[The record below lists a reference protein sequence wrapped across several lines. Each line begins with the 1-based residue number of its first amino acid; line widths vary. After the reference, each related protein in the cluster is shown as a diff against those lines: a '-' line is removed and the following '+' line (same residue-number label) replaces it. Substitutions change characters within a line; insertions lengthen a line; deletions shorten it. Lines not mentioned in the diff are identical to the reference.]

1 MTENNGWMDLD
12 HVPIFTKDGRQFAM
26 ILSSENYKH
35 VNVINRD
42 TNQRVPITT
51 GDMVV
56 TNIYFW
62 DEEDNK
68 IYFRATRVGGPGE
81 RHVRTYDDIFY
92 FCERDVMK
100 NVSFHFFFCNDFSF
114 ILSLILSQEDQAL
127 LIV

>member
-62 DEEDNK
+62 DEEENK

-81 RHVRTYDDIFY
+81 RHVCTYDIFEEIPSIY
-92 FCERDVMK
+92 
-100 NVSFHFFFCNDFSF
+100 
-114 ILSLILSQEDQAL
+114 
-127 LIV
+127 

>member
-81 RHVRTYDDIFY
+81 RHVRMMTFSI
-92 FCERDVMK
+92 CERDRYYEK
-100 NVSFHFFFCNDFSF
+100 YFIPFFCNDFSF
-114 ILSLILSQEDQAL
+114 ILSLILSREDQAL

>member
-92 FCERDVMK
+92 LCERDIMK
-100 NVSFHFFFCNDFSF
+100 NVLFHFFCNDFSF

>member
-92 FCERDVMK
+92 LRERYYEK
-100 NVSFHFFFCNDFSF
+100 CFIPFFCIDFSF
-114 ILSLILSQEDQAL
+114 ILSLILSREDQAL

>member
-62 DEEDNK
+62 DEEENK

-81 RHVRTYDDIFY
+81 RHVCIT
-92 FCERDVMK
+92 
-100 NVSFHFFFCNDFSF
+100 FSRRYLC
-114 ILSLILSQEDQAL
+114 ILGVLYNTKMSRI
-127 LIV
+127 

>member
-92 FCERDVMK
+92 LRERYYEK
-100 NVSFHFFFCNDFSF
+100 CFIPFFIQFSF
-114 ILSLILSQEDQAL
+114 CKF
-127 LIV
+127 